1 MNFTAITALVS
12 RFFKLNTSDEALEIP
27 DATLYVVDGAYG
39 LALVQRGDCIV
50 AKLTVYDNNLQK
62 TLVLSKV
69 MDQSKPIWLNVSP
82 DWRNDPNYSAFYNE
96 FSFGDWLENIYK
108 SVHEHNKKT
117 DPAPTGKPATSM
129 RSLKMINPE
138 NVAAAAFSSGDEDF
152 EERLTKLL
160 SFTKSMA
167 TEETASLRGASLDL
181 CIREIRKLPKLQIGL
196 YALACASMEK
206 EVSGMTEAAT
216 LVFNTALDTGK
227 K

>member
-1 MNFTAITALVS
+1 
-12 RFFKLNTSDEALEIP
+12 
-27 DATLYVVDGAYG
+27 
-39 LALVQRGDCIV
+39 
-50 AKLTVYDNNLQK
+50 
-62 TLVLSKV
+62 

-82 DWRNDPNYSAFYNE
+82 DWHNDLDFSDFYNQ
-96 FSFGDWLENIYK
+96 FSFEEWIGNIYN
-108 SVHEHNKKT
+108 SLQDHNKKT

-181 CIREIRKLPKLQIGL
+181 CIREIRKLPKFQIGL

-206 EVSGMTEAAT
+206 EVSGMTEAAR
-216 LVFNTALDTGK
+216 LVFNTALDIGK